1 MGRIYGIGT
10 DIVSIARMEQ
20 ALARFGR
27 RFAERILGD
36 AELGELDACARP
48 AALLAKRFAVKEAV
62 AKAFGTGFR
71 DGLRLQDIQV
81 GHDARGRPEMHYQG
95 AAQALVRTHAVTA
108 SHVSIADERDYAI
121 AYVILLADGK

>member
-1 MGRIYGIGT
+1 MGRIHGIGT
-10 DIVSIARMEQ
+10 DIVSIVRMEQ

-27 RFAERILGD
+27 RFAERILSR
-36 AELGELDACARP
+36 AELERFDTCARP

-71 DGLRLQDIQV
+71 DGLRLQDIEI
-81 GHDARGRPEMHYQG
+81 GHDRNGRPELHYQG
-95 AAQALVRTHAVTA
+95 AAQRLVRANAVTA

-121 AYVILLADGK
+121 AYVILICE